1 MGTPGD
7 LTTKLILQVK
17 PVDVNVDAGAQIQQ
31 LVNVECVDEFLG
43 KPFIFF
49 CSYCNYFFFPF
60 LRVLSMSNVDCFF
73 VFVILEYPTLTILFL
88 YNGVQQRLSLKLPL
102 TINKFFE
109 PTEMNSEAFF
119 TRWKN
124 LSGLVA

>member
-60 LRVLSMSNVDCFF
+60 LRVWSMSNVDCFF
-73 VFVILEYPTLTILFL
+73 CFCYFRISNANY
-88 YNGVQQRLSLKLPL
+88 SLPL
-102 TINKFFE
+102 QRSTTTVEFE
-109 PTEMNSEAFF
+109 
-119 TRWKN
+119 
-124 LSGLVA
+124 VAVDN

>member
-1 MGTPGD
+1 MWT
-7 LTTKLILQVK
+7 V
-17 PVDVNVDAGAQIQQ
+17 
-31 LVNVECVDEFLG
+31 
-43 KPFIFF
+43 
-49 CSYCNYFFFPF
+49 
-60 LRVLSMSNVDCFF
+60 FF